1 MVKKSFWSGRF
12 GGQSVQMSD
21 WLFKV
26 ISNTATPEILLHR
39 ATSMSIV
46 KIKTF
51 SAFTGRG
58 AILTVAAGEDI
69 YVGAMAGSTLRA
81 GESATSFLG
90 MLLYTS

>member
-1 MVKKSFWSGRF
+1 
-12 GGQSVQMSD
+12 
-21 WLFKV
+21 
-26 ISNTATPEILLHR
+26 
-39 ATSMSIV
+39 MSIV